1 MPYADEMHTWGQMK
15 IAQEQGHPLEPLVTP
30 LTNAGMK
37 SNIPMTRIW
46 AMPSKWTF
54 TIKPIKNLLQ
64 RYVNDGRN
72 WVDPFAGENSP
83 AEITNDLNKDR
94 KATHH
99 LDALEFLQQ
108 QESESAIGLLYDPP
122 YSFRQASEC
131 YKTAGYESA
140 WKVTKMDY
148 WSNCKNEIA
157 RIAKPCGIV
166 ISFGWNS
173 NGMGKTRGFEIIEI
187 LIIPHGGD
195 KNDTIVTV
203 ERKLAGL
210 FDPQ

>member
-1 MPYADEMHTWGQMK
+1 M
-15 IAQEQGHPLEPLVTP
+15 IAHPLEPLVTP

-64 RYVNDGRN
+64 RYVSDGRN

-83 AEITNDLNKDR
+83 AEITNDLNPDR
-94 KATHH
+94 PTKFH
-99 LDALEFLQQ
+99 LEAKEFCKQLPD
-108 QESESAIGLLYDPP
+108 SLSGVLFDPP
-122 YSFRQASEC
+122 YSPRQISEC
-131 YKTAGYESA
+131 YKGIGREVFMTDTQTSFYSDVKNLLAP
-140 WKVTKMDY
+140 KVKTG
-148 WSNCKNEIA
+148 
-157 RIAKPCGIV
+157 GIV
-166 ISFGWNS
+166 ICCGWNS
-173 NGMGKTRGFEIIEI
+173 MGFGINRGFEMIEI
-187 LIIPHGGD
+187 LLVPHGGA